1 MGNSRV
7 HKRPMIRPTRLN
19 SFLLA
24 MATGLSLLLVLSSR
38 AWAQEFATGK
48 VIEKVTA
55 RKDDKQSYALYLPS
69 GYAPAKP
76 FPIIYAF
83 DPGARGLL
91 PVERFKE
98 AAEKY
103 GYIIVGSN
111 NSRNGPGVRLSE
123 ILNTLLDDTQS
134 RLAIDGKRVYA
145 TGFSGGARVAGS
157 LALSLKGQ
165 MAGVIACGAG
175 FPGEAKPA
183 KDLPFAFYGIAGSED
198 FNLIEVRQLVRT
210 LDSLGATTHL
220 AVFEGEHS
228 WPPAAFC
235 TEAVEWL
242 ELQAIK
248 SGRRNRDDK
257 LIAELFAKQVE
268 RLRADESANKTFD
281 VFLQAAALAKD
292 FQGLG
297 NVGEFAAK
305 AEQLKSSKEVKDGFK
320 QEKNEEQLQQSYL
333 RNLFTLR
340 DRLRTDENPSAVTVE
355 LRTLIAN
362 LRKKSESD
370 VPGSERS
377 VARRTLGGAWV
388 SLMEESAQLRYS
400 KQYAELAAT
409 LALASEIRPSNAQV
423 LYNLARAQ
431 ALLGKKKEAVESL
444 KKAVEKGFANLEELK
459 TNPDLETIRGEK
471 AYKQLIETLSKKT
484 MSTGGSNAH

>member
-24 MATGLSLLLVLSSR
+24 MATGLSLLLVFSCR

-48 VIEKVTA
+48 IIEKVTA

-69 GYAPAKP
+69 SYTPAKP

-83 DPGARGLL
+83 DPGARGAM

-103 GYIIVGSN
+103 GYIVVGSN
-111 NSRNGPGVRLSE
+111 NSRNGPGVPLSQ

-157 LALSLKGQ
+157 LAFSLKGQ
-165 MAGVIACGAG
+165 IAGVIACGAG

-183 KDLPFAFYGIAGSED
+183 KDLPFSFYGIAGTED

-210 LDSLGATTHL
+210 LDALGATTHL

-228 WPPAAFC
+228 WPPVAFC
-235 TEAVEWL
+235 TEAVEWM
-242 ELQAIK
+242 ELQAMK
-248 SGRRNRDDK
+248 TGRRNRDDK
-257 LIAELFAKQVE
+257 LIAELLAKQSK
-268 RLRADESANKTFD
+268 RMQADETANKTFD

-292 FQGLG
+292 FQGLS
-297 NVGEFAAK
+297 NVTDFAAK

-320 QEKNEEQLQQSYL
+320 LEKNEEQLQQNYL

-340 DRLRTDENPSAVTVE
+340 DRLRTDENPGAVMIE
-355 LRTLIAN
+355 LRTLIAG
-362 LRKKSESD
+362 LQKKSDSD
-370 VPGSERS
+370 VPSSERS

-388 SLMEESAQLRYS
+388 SLMEESAQDRYS
-400 KQYAELAAT
+400 RRFADLAAT
-409 LALASEIRPSNAQV
+409 LALAAEIRPANPQV
-423 LYNLARAQ
+423 FFNLARAQ
-431 ALLGKKKEAVESL
+431 ALASKRKEALDAL
-444 KKAVEKGFANLEELK
+444 KKAVEKGYANLEELK
-459 TNPDLETIRGEK
+459 TNPDLETIRGDK
-471 AYKQLIETLSKKT
+471 TYKQLIETLSKKT
-484 MSTGGSNAH
+484 TSTGGSNAR